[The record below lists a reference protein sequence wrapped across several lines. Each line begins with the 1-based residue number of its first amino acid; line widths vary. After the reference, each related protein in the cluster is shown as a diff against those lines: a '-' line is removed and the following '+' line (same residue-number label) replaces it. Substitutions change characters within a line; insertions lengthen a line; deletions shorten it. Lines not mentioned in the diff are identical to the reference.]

1 MLLSMGN
8 VRIAP
13 VPRIIKI
20 FMHNQS
26 NSSQLVRTIH
36 PALEYIRKLRN
47 ESSLYLP
54 DPLLLVSLCLSLFD
68 S

>member
-1 MLLSMGN
+1 VAS
-8 VRIAP
+8 
-13 VPRIIKI
+13 IIII
-20 FMHNQS
+20 FMRNQS
-26 NSSQLVRTIH
+26 NSSQLVGTIH